1 SALGFKLADLLQYL
15 IQPQAVGIG
24 HRPTTL
30 GREAVTE
37 AVNTV
42 DILGALGKA
51 FIENACTLVDQRQN
65 AALHDF
71 LITHVT
77 LGVAGFLGHF
87 ASHHVGFGVMDRL
100 TAARLVAVEA
110 MAALLTETTHLA
122 QAVVQPH
129 NRLAAAHTRQLTG
142 APAQVHT
149 DNVIHAVRAHGH
161 AETLQRLVD
170 LPRRGPFEHH
180 LTGLTGIHGQH
191 AVADEAM
198 AVASQHRFLADLL
211 ANR

>member
-1 SALGFKLADLLQYL
+1 MRSIKRLPRKHDEARTDARQGKSSRETRIFERVSKGGGQPEGTSRRPWGAATQYGSAAECLAGLGTADQASSRLPEFAALGFKLADLLQYL

-110 MAALLTETTHLA
+110 MAALL
-122 QAVVQPH
+122 
-129 NRLAAAHTRQLTG
+129 
-142 APAQVHT
+142 
-149 DNVIHAVRAHGH
+149 
-161 AETLQRLVD
+161 
-170 LPRRGPFEHH
+170 
-180 LTGLTGIHGQH
+180 
-191 AVADEAM
+191 
-198 AVASQHRFLADLL
+198 
-211 ANR
+211 